1 MPSTCRDQ
9 NEEKHRLVRKGLES
23 ENEESGSSESELS
36 ESEEPR
42 MKFVLNNLSEAV
54 SKKRA
59 SDLLHSMATSRDILF
74 WTPPGH
80 LLRNNRTIPVT
91 NIAEL
96 VEYVLLPYNEDVTK
110 PRALNT

>member
-1 MPSTCRDQ
+1 MKRNID
-9 NEEKHRLVRKGLES
+9 LVQKELKS
-23 ENEESGSSESELS
+23 ENEERGSSDSELS
-36 ESEEPR
+36 ESQEDEEPR
-42 MKFVLNNLSEAV
+42 IKDVLNNLSEAV

-74 WTPPGH
+74 GTPPGQ